1 MDMRK
6 GITFWVSIG
15 MICMAVGLASL
26 GPVSKSEG
34 APQKI
39 RLGLVYPI
47 TGPLAATGKLYVD
60 AFKLYADLVNNVYD
74 IDSPGDIIRSKGL
87 PRLGGAQVELVIA
100 DSEGKPD
107 VGRSEAERLI
117 TVEKVDVLMG
127 AYQSAVTETS
137 SQVAEQYGIVYLNPA
152 SSSPTLTN
160 RGFKWF
166 FRTGPDEWSYVGSM
180 IQFLKD
186 LKDKN
191 PEYKIKRVA
200 VVAEDTLWGQDTAMV
215 VKKRAPELGFE
226 VVAEVTY
233 PHEATDVEAE
243 VLKVKRAN
251 PDVIIMA
258 SYDPDA
264 ILFQKT
270 YKKYDVNVPIL
281 ANGTGHD
288 KPGFVQA
295 LGVDANYVM
304 TRQTWGGVI
313 IQKNPIAKK
322 INEMLIAR
330 YGTGSGINDIAAR
343 VYIGFITLMDAI
355 NRAGSKEP
363 EAIRQALLKTDIPGK
378 LLALPWEGVKFDPQ
392 THQNMYTK
400 VLITQYQ
407 DKAQKVV
414 WPWDM
419 AETKTVWNLPP
430 WSKR

>member
-1 MDMRK
+1 MRK
-6 GITFWVSIG
+6 R
-15 MICMAVGLASL
+15 MIILASVGLMFVAVGMMVL
-26 GPVSKSEG
+26 GPISKSEG

-47 TGPLAATGKLYVD
+47 TGPLAATGKIYVD
-60 AFKLYADLVNNVYD
+60 AFKLYADLINNSYD

-87 PRLGGAQVELVIA
+87 PRLGGAQIELVIA

-117 TVEKVDVLMG
+117 TLERVDVLMG

-152 SSSPTLTN
+152 SSSPKLTN

-180 IQFLKD
+180 VQFLKD
-186 LKDKN
+186 LKNRN
-191 PEYKIKRVA
+191 PDYKIKRIA

-215 VKKRAPELGFE
+215 VKKKAPELGFE
-226 VVAEVTY
+226 VVLEVTY

-251 PDVIIMA
+251 PEVIVMA

-270 YKKYDVNVPIL
+270 YKKYDVNSPIL

-288 KPGFVQA
+288 KPGFVQN

-313 IQKNPIAKK
+313 IQKNLIAKK
-322 INEMLIAR
+322 VNEMLISR
-330 YGTGSGINDIAAR
+330 YGAGSGINDIAAR

-400 VLITQYQ
+400 VLVTQYQ
-407 DKAQKVV
+407 DKAQKVI

-419 AETKTVWNLPP
+419 AETKVVWNLPP

>member
-1 MDMRK
+1 MRK
-6 GITFWVSIG
+6 GLTFLAGIG
-15 MICMAVGLASL
+15 LLSMVVAVLVL
-26 GPVSKSEG
+26 GVISKSEG

-39 RLGLVYPI
+39 RLGLIYPI
-47 TGPLAATGKLYVD
+47 TGPLAATGKMYVD
-60 AFKLYADLVNNVYD
+60 AFKLYADLINNVYD

-87 PRLGGAQVELVIA
+87 PGFGGAQVELVIA

-117 TVEKVDVLMG
+117 TVEKVDFLMG
-127 AYQSAVTETS
+127 AYQSAVTETT

-152 SSSPTLTN
+152 SSSPKLTN

-186 LKDKN
+186 LKDNN
-191 PEYKIKRVA
+191 PDYKIKKVA

-226 VVAEVTY
+226 VVVEVTY
-233 PHEATDVEAE
+233 PHEATNVEAE
-243 VLKVKRAN
+243 VLKVKQAN
-251 PDVIIMA
+251 PDVIVMA

-264 ILFQKT
+264 ILFQKA
-270 YKKYDVNVPIL
+270 YKRYDVNIPIL

-295 LGVDANYVM
+295 LGMDANYVM

-313 IQKNPIAKK
+313 IQKNAIAKK
-322 INEMLIAR
+322 INELLIAR
-330 YGTGSGINDIAAR
+330 YGAGSGINDIAAR

-363 EAIRQALLKTDIPGK
+363 EAIRKALLETDIPGK

-392 THQNMYTK
+392 THQNRYTK
-400 VLITQYQ
+400 VLVTQYQ
-407 DKAQKVV
+407 DQAQKVI

-419 AETKTVWNLPP
+419 AETKVVWNLPP
-430 WSKR
+430 WSKH

>member
-1 MDMRK
+1 MRK
-6 GITFWVSIG
+6 GLTFLAGIG
-15 MICMAVGLASL
+15 LLSMVVAVLVL
-26 GPVSKSEG
+26 GVISKSEG

-39 RLGLVYPI
+39 RLGLIYPI
-47 TGPLAATGKLYVD
+47 TGPLAATGKMYVD
-60 AFKLYADLVNNVYD
+60 AFKLYADLINNVYD

-87 PRLGGAQVELVIA
+87 PGFGGAQVELVIA

-117 TVEKVDVLMG
+117 TVEKVDFLMG

-152 SSSPTLTN
+152 SSSPKLTN

-186 LKDKN
+186 LKDNN
-191 PEYKIKRVA
+191 PDYKIKKVA

-226 VVAEVTY
+226 VVVEVTY
-233 PHEATDVEAE
+233 PHEATNVEAE
-243 VLKVKRAN
+243 VLKVKQAN
-251 PDVIIMA
+251 PDVIVMA

-264 ILFQKT
+264 ILFQKA
-270 YKKYDVNVPIL
+270 YKRYDVNIPIL

-295 LGVDANYVM
+295 LGMDANYVM

-313 IQKNPIAKK
+313 IQKNAIAKK
-322 INEMLIAR
+322 INELLIAR
-330 YGTGSGINDIAAR
+330 YGAGSGINDIAAR

-363 EAIRQALLKTDIPGK
+363 EAVRKALLETDIPGK

-392 THQNMYTK
+392 THQNRYTK
-400 VLITQYQ
+400 VLVTQYQ
-407 DKAQKVV
+407 DQAQKVI

-419 AETKTVWNLPP
+419 AETKVVWNLPP
-430 WSKR
+430 WSKH

>member
-1 MDMRK
+1 MKRTV
-6 GITFWVSIG
+6 ILLVSLGLICCG
-15 MICMAVGLASL
+15 MTLGVF

-34 APQKI
+34 QTQKI
-39 RLGLVYPI
+39 KLGLVYPI
-47 TGPLAATGKLYVD
+47 TGPLAATGKIYVD
-60 AFKLYADLVNNVYD
+60 AFKLYADLINNSYD
-74 IDSPGDIIRSKGL
+74 IDSPGDIIRAKGL
-87 PRLGGAQVELVIA
+87 PRLGGAQVEIVIA

-117 TVEKVDVLMG
+117 TLEKVDFLMG

-137 SQVAEQYGIVYLNPA
+137 SHVAEQYKVVYVNPA
-152 SSSPTLTN
+152 SSSPKLTN

-166 FRTGPDEWSYVGSM
+166 FRTGPDEWSYVGSIM
-180 IQFLKD
+180 QFLKD
-186 LKDKN
+186 LRERN
-191 PEYKIKRVA
+191 PEYKIKRLA

-215 VKKRAPELGFE
+215 VKKKAPELGFE
-226 VVAEVTY
+226 VVVEVTY

-251 PDVIIMA
+251 PDAIAMA

-270 YKKYDVNVPIL
+270 YKKYDVNVPIV

-295 LGVDANYVM
+295 LGADANYVM

-322 INEMLIAR
+322 INELLVSR
-330 YGTGSGINDIAAR
+330 YGAGSGINDIAAR
-343 VYIGFITLMDAI
+343 TYIGFITLMDAI
-355 NRAGSKEP
+355 NRAGAKNSEDVQ
-363 EAIRQALLKTDIPGK
+363 QALLKTNIPGS

-392 THQNMYTK
+392 THQNIYTK
-400 VLITQYQ
+400 VLMTQYQ
-407 DKAQKVV
+407 NKTQKVV

-419 AETKTVWNLPP
+419 AETKVVWNLPP